1 MTTVIVDEVGS
12 WAMTSP
18 LAMVEATPGS
28 VRRLVRICS
37 PEALRR
43 RFLLPVALDPETVLE
58 RYLRFLLAGPPEGA
72 AMIAVVDDRPVGL
85 LNLAVRG
92 EAEVEASLLV
102 AEAWQRCGVA
112 TALLRTELRRPR
124 WASWTVWATVHPDNV
139 PARRLVTRQNLN
151 RWRVVHRDQTAWDF
165 AVALPAAGKSTD
177 QPAPR

>member
-1 MTTVIVDEVGS
+1 MTSAIVDELGPRV
-12 WAMTSP
+12 ATSP
-18 LAMVEATPGS
+18 LSAIDATPGS

-43 RFLLPVALDPETVLE
+43 RFLLPVALGPETVLQ

-72 AMIAVVDDRPVGL
+72 AMIAVADDQPVGL

-102 AEAWQRCGVA
+102 AEGWQRCGVA
-112 TALLRTELRRPR
+112 TALLGTELRRPR
-124 WASWTVWATVHPDNV
+124 WASWTVRATVHPDNL
-139 PARRLVTRQNLN
+139 PARRLVTRQNVG

-165 AVALPAAGKSTD
+165 AVALPVASTSTD
-177 QPAPR
+177 QSDRR